1 MEIVKSITFDENQ
14 IFELEMHSFLNV
26 LSVIS
31 GIIQIIED
39 EAGPHNAFRGPLTEI
54 FRQSD
59 AIRSNNRKVFNPDSL
74 NFLKSD
80 VLNSL
85 QVFEAKK
92 PQFCSED
99 NYKQLRSTLDD
110 IFSLFDVRIAELAAR
125 YESPDKWEIFTKE
138 EFDEDFR
145 KFFYAMEK
153 SSNGRYRIIYN
164 IAEQEERD
172 YLVSLSIDSELLGYI
187 AMPFLLKDV
196 VRDIIANARKY
207 TPPGGDITIGI
218 AITNKNLRF
227 VCEDSGYGIPE
238 DEIEQVID
246 FGFRASNVRNKIR
259 TMGGGFGLTKAY
271 FITKKLDGR
280 FWIES
285 ELDKGTRISIEIPLP
300 EAVLNDLK
308 S

>member
-1 MEIVKSITFDENQ
+1 MELVKSVTFDENQ

-26 LSVIS
+26 LSVLS

-59 AIRSNNRKVFNPDSL
+59 AIRSNNRKVFNPKGL
-74 NFLKSD
+74 IQLKND
-80 VLNSL
+80 VLASFE
-85 QVFEAKK
+85 VFEAKK
-92 PQFCSED
+92 PDFCAED
-99 NYKQLRSTLDD
+99 SYKQLRSSLDD
-110 IFSLFDVRIAELAAR
+110 IFSVFDVRIAELEAR
-125 YESPDKWEIFTKE
+125 YESPDKWEIFTTE
-138 EFDEDFR
+138 EFKEDFR

-164 IAEQEERD
+164 IAEQDERD
-172 YLVSLSIDSELLGYI
+172 YLVSLEIDSELNGYI
-187 AMPFLLKDV
+187 AMPYLLKDV

-218 AITNKNLRF
+218 AITSNTLRF
-227 VCEDSGYGIPE
+227 LCEDSGYGIPE
-238 DEIEQVID
+238 DEIGQVVD
-246 FGFRASNVRNKIR
+246 FGFRASNIRNKIR

-271 FITKKLDGR
+271 YITKKLGGR

-285 ELDKGTRISIEIPLP
+285 ELNKGTRISIQIPLP
-300 EAVLNDLK
+300 EAILNEIK
-308 S
+308 G